1 MFARAW
7 IEDGNPVLATLLTE
21 ALGEGWKH
29 DSEQLG
35 VLEAHAFDA
44 GFRSAFAEARRAN
57 RTRLSALVQA
67 RGLAPLDPG
76 ALVDVRLCDETP
88 QGRVALNVLGAVREH
103 LRLTA
108 GGWTPPAPRTLV
120 LAGRVE
126 QRLAP
131 VVASVA
137 AAVDRDARARRWLR
151 VVALSD
157 RDDDLRRAAAAAA
170 DLSNQPGAAGSGAA
184 GTRALALAMG
194 GALTLGTLNGSVR
207 ELQHVVG
214 AENLFLFGLDPGET
228 RAWREGHVYRPQDVY
243 ALDTL
248 VRLAL
253 DALLSRRYSADGSAF
268 AWLKQELLDPD
279 DPWLVLADFGA
290 YVHRQDDALAEFAHP
305 TAFLEKQIVTI
316 ARARR
321 FWADHIRLE
330 A

>member
-1 MFARAW
+1 M
-7 IEDGNPVLATLLTE
+7 
-21 ALGEGWKH
+21 
-29 DSEQLG
+29 
-35 VLEAHAFDA
+35 
-44 GFRSAFAEARRAN
+44 
-57 RTRLSALVQA
+57 
-67 RGLAPLDPG
+67 
-76 ALVDVRLCDETP
+76 
-88 QGRVALNVLGAVREH
+88 
-103 LRLTA
+103 
-108 GGWTPPAPRTLV
+108 
-120 LAGRVE
+120 
-126 QRLAP
+126 
-131 VVASVA
+131 
-137 AAVDRDARARRWLR
+137 DRDARARQWLR
-151 VVALSD
+151 VVVLPD
-157 RDDDLRRAAAAAA
+157 CDDDLRRVAAAAA

-243 ALDTL
+243 ALDPL

-253 DALLSRRYSADGSAF
+253 DALLSRRYSADVSAF

-321 FWADHIRLE
+321 FWVDHIQLE